1 LYNKNFNYHNKL
13 KYIFTVKRFNN
24 KSNLKVM
31 VLIILALLFGA
42 GYGASLLQM
51 RSFYNCGAM
60 AVKELAQNNIESSL
74 SYRISGKKEFKM
86 TANRCLDAYHLKF
99 IAINDF
105 YHKVVYISDNL
116 ANRSYPLLKKRSVI
130 KSSDA
135 VSIHAGFINSDTS
148 VISFS
153 SDITV
158 SGTRIGDVLLVLAA
172 PFWHRYISRN
182 TIIYCLMAVV
192 SIVSLFIFFKIAKT
206 PSKRELTTNNIASD
220 HTESDHF
227 GPYQK
232 IRKLGSGTMAEVYL
246 VKRERGHFRREF
258 ALKIPLPSISPD
270 VINALFEREAVLS
283 AALHH
288 PNIVQIVDFMD
299 DPQAIVMD
307 YVDGKTLLDM
317 MRFTKGAL
325 PSAQALFI
333 VMEICKG
340 LECAHSFNIIHRDIK
355 PANILVSYQG
365 EVKISDFGIA
375 KKHEAES
382 NGTMVG
388 NRTKGTYNY
397 MSPEQMLGDIAI
409 GHQTDI
415 YSLGIICYEL
425 LTGQKLYDFSTSM
438 GVLQILAVK
447 TEKKIEPLTAVA
459 SQTIPE
465 DLNAIVMQSLERNLN
480 KRYQTARDLKRDL
493 EQFKNNA
500 DFNYDTLKLSRY
512 MRQSFPKN

>member
-1 LYNKNFNYHNKL
+1 
-13 KYIFTVKRFNN
+13 
-24 KSNLKVM
+24 M
-31 VLIILALLFGA
+31 VLIILALLFGS

-51 RSFYNCGAM
+51 QTFYDCGVM
-60 AVKELAQNNIESSL
+60 AVKELARNNIESSL
-74 SYRISGKKEFKM
+74 SYRISGKKEFKIA
-86 TANRCLDAYHLKF
+86 ANQCLDAYHLKF
-99 IAINDF
+99 FAINDF
-105 YHKVVYISDNL
+105 YHKVAYISDNL
-116 ANRSYPLLKKRSVI
+116 TNRSYPFLKKRSAI
-130 KSSDA
+130 KSSDT
-135 VSIHAGFINSDTS
+135 VSIHAGFINSETS

-158 SGTRIGDVLLVLAA
+158 AGTRIGDVLLVLAS
-172 PFWHRYISRN
+172 PFWHRYISGN
-182 TIIYCLMAVV
+182 TMIYCLMAIV
-192 SIVSLFIFFKIAKT
+192 SIVSLLIFFKIDKV
-206 PSKRELTTNNIASD
+206 PSKRKPTTNNIVSNHTQSD
-220 HTESDHF
+220 HTTPDHF

-258 ALKIPLPSISPD
+258 ALKIPLSAISPN

-307 YVDGKTLLDM
+307 YVDGKNLLDM
-317 MRFTKGAL
+317 MQFAQGAL
-325 PSAQALFI
+325 PVAQALFI

-340 LECAHSFNIIHRDIK
+340 LECAHSHNILHRDIK

-375 KKHEAES
+375 KKHDADD
-382 NGTMVG
+382 NGTIIG

-397 MSPEQMLGDIAI
+397 MSPEQMVGDNAI
-409 GHQTDI
+409 GQQTDI

-438 GVLQILAVK
+438 GVFQILTVK

-459 SQTIPE
+459 TQTIPE

-480 KRYQTARDLKRDL
+480 KRYQTARDLRRAL
-493 EQFKNNA
+493 EQFKNSTGL
-500 DFNYDTLKLSRY
+500 NYDTLKLSRY
-512 MRQSFPKN
+512 MRQSFRKN